1 MSSTWGT
8 NIKISI
14 FGESHSKGI
23 GVVIDGIP
31 AGTRLDPE
39 RLLHFLAR
47 RSSRGGKLDTPRIE
61 KDFPQIIS
69 GLLPDEGHPGYMIA
83 CGTPVCALIE
93 NGNTQSKDY
102 EQLRAVARPGH
113 ADYTGFVRYHGC
125 NDIRGGGHFSGRLT
139 APLCF
144 AGGIA
149 KQYLRGFG
157 IEVGAHI
164 ASIGSVQDKPF
175 DPVLIEPDTLPA
187 VQEKFF
193 PVLDDKAG
201 ERMQKLIEHCRDQLD
216 SVGGV
221 IECAIAGVPAGI
233 GDPMFDCV
241 ESKISSLLFGIPA
254 VKGVEFGLG
263 FGLSSLQGSQAND
276 PFYIRENAASSKEV
290 LTATNHNGGILG
302 GITDGM
308 PVIFRAAIKPT
319 PSIAQKQRTVNFKT
333 GENVELSITGRHDP
347 CIVRRA
353 VPCIESAAAIALMD
367 LMLGS
372 DLVPKNPSR
381 KGGSTR

>member
-175 DPVLIEPDTLPA
+175 DPVSIEPDTLLA

-193 PVLDDKAG
+193 PV
-201 ERMQKLIEHCRDQLD
+201 RQ
-216 SVGGV
+216 S
-221 IECAIAGVPAGI
+221 
-233 GDPMFDCV
+233 
-241 ESKISSLLFGIPA
+241 
-254 VKGVEFGLG
+254 
-263 FGLSSLQGSQAND
+263 
-276 PFYIRENAASSKEV
+276 
-290 LTATNHNGGILG
+290 
-302 GITDGM
+302 
-308 PVIFRAAIKPT
+308 
-319 PSIAQKQRTVNFKT
+319 
-333 GENVELSITGRHDP
+333 
-347 CIVRRA
+347 RRA
-353 VPCIESAAAIALMD
+353 DAEADRAL
-367 LMLGS
+367 
-372 DLVPKNPSR
+372 P
-381 KGGSTR
+381 

>member
-1 MSSTWGT
+1 M
-8 NIKISI
+8 
-14 FGESHSKGI
+14 
-23 GVVIDGIP
+23 IDGIP

-164 ASIGSVQDKPF
+164 ASIGQRAGQALRPGF
-175 DPVLIEPDTLPA
+175 DRAGHPV
-187 VQEKFF
+187 
-193 PVLDDKAG
+193 G
-201 ERMQKLIEHCRDQLD
+201 R
-216 SVGGV
+216 
-221 IECAIAGVPAGI
+221 
-233 GDPMFDCV
+233 
-241 ESKISSLLFGIPA
+241 
-254 VKGVEFGLG
+254 
-263 FGLSSLQGSQAND
+263 
-276 PFYIRENAASSKEV
+276 
-290 LTATNHNGGILG
+290 
-302 GITDGM
+302 
-308 PVIFRAAIKPT
+308 
-319 PSIAQKQRTVNFKT
+319 T
-333 GENVELSITGRHDP
+333 GEILPRAGRQS
-347 CIVRRA
+347 RRA
-353 VPCIESAAAIALMD
+353 DAEADRAL
-367 LMLGS
+367 
-372 DLVPKNPSR
+372 P
-381 KGGSTR
+381 

>member
-149 KQYLRGFG
+149 KQYLRGF
-157 IEVGAHI
+157 
-164 ASIGSVQDKPF
+164 ASRSGRTSPRS
-175 DPVLIEPDTLPA
+175 EA
-187 VQEKFF
+187 
-193 PVLDDKAG
+193 
-201 ERMQKLIEHCRDQLD
+201 CRT
-216 SVGGV
+216 S
-221 IECAIAGVPAGI
+221 P
-233 GDPMFDCV
+233 
-241 ESKISSLLFGIPA
+241 
-254 VKGVEFGLG
+254 
-263 FGLSSLQGSQAND
+263 
-276 PFYIRENAASSKEV
+276 
-290 LTATNHNGGILG
+290 
-302 GITDGM
+302 
-308 PVIFRAAIKPT
+308 
-319 PSIAQKQRTVNFKT
+319 
-333 GENVELSITGRHDP
+333 
-347 CIVRRA
+347 
-353 VPCIESAAAIALMD
+353 
-367 LMLGS
+367 
-372 DLVPKNPSR
+372 
-381 KGGSTR
+381 STRFRSSRTPCWPYRRNSSPCWTTKPASGCRS

>member
-1 MSSTWGT
+1 MAVKNSFGSSITLT
-8 NIKISI
+8 L
-14 FGESHSKGI
+14 FGESHGLAV
-23 GVVIDGIP
+23 GAVLDGLCPGMPVDEETIAALLSRRRP
-31 AGTRLDPE
+31 SSGTDT
-39 RLLHFLAR
+39 AR
-47 RSSRGGKLDTPRIE
+47 REPDAFQLVSGVWQGKTT
-61 KDFPQIIS
+61 
-69 GLLPDEGHPGYMIA
+69 
-83 CGTPVCALIE
+83 GTPLCILIPNQEQHSGDYAALL
-93 NGNTQSKDY
+93 GK
-102 EQLRAVARPGH
+102 ARPAH
-113 ADYTGFVRYHGC
+113 ADFAAYCKYHGYE
-125 NDIRGGGHFSGRLT
+125 DARGGGHFSGRLT

-175 DPVLIEPDTLPA
+175 DPVSIEPDTLLA

>member
-1 MSSTWGT
+1 M
-8 NIKISI
+8 
-14 FGESHSKGI
+14 
-23 GVVIDGIP
+23 
-31 AGTRLDPE
+31 
-39 RLLHFLAR
+39 
-47 RSSRGGKLDTPRIE
+47 
-61 KDFPQIIS
+61 
-69 GLLPDEGHPGYMIA
+69 
-83 CGTPVCALIE
+83 
-93 NGNTQSKDY
+93 
-102 EQLRAVARPGH
+102 
-113 ADYTGFVRYHGC
+113 RYHGC

-175 DPVLIEPDTLPA
+175 DPVSIEPDTLLA

-221 IECAIAGVPAGI
+221 IEWRHRGVPAGI

-308 PVIFRAAIKPT
+308 RSSSARPSSPPLRLRKSSGRSTLKP
-319 PSIAQKQRTVNFKT
+319 AKT
-333 GENVELSITGRHDP
+333 SSSRSPGGTTMHCPAGG
-347 CIVRRA
+347 A
-353 VPCIESAAAIALMD
+353 CIESAAAIALMD

>member
-1 MSSTWGT
+1 M
-8 NIKISI
+8 
-14 FGESHSKGI
+14 
-23 GVVIDGIP
+23 
-31 AGTRLDPE
+31 
-39 RLLHFLAR
+39 
-47 RSSRGGKLDTPRIE
+47 
-61 KDFPQIIS
+61 
-69 GLLPDEGHPGYMIA
+69 
-83 CGTPVCALIE
+83 
-93 NGNTQSKDY
+93 
-102 EQLRAVARPGH
+102 ARPGH

-175 DPVLIEPDTLPA
+175 DPVSIEPDTLLA

>member
-175 DPVLIEPDTLPA
+175 DPVSIEPDTLLA

-221 IECAIAGVPAGI
+221 IECAAVGVRAGVGSPFFGS
-233 GDPMFDCV
+233 V
-241 ESKISSLLFGIPA
+241 ESVVSQLAFSVPA
-254 VKGVEFGLG
+254 VKAIAFGDGMALAEMR
-263 FGLSSLQGSQAND
+263 GSEAND
-276 PFYIRENAASSKEV
+276 AMRMDGDGVTCES
-290 LTATNHNGGILG
+290 NHNGGVTG
-302 GITDGM
+302 GITNGM

-319 PSIAQKQRTVNFKT
+319 PSIARAQRTVDVTKR
-333 GENVELSITGRHDP
+333 ENAVLEIAGRHDP
-347 CIVRRA
+347 CIVPRA
-353 VPCIESAAAIALMD
+353 VVVMESILAIALCELEMD
-367 LMLGS
+367 DAAQRAL
-372 DLVPKNPSR
+372 
-381 KGGSTR
+381 TE

>member
-102 EQLRAVARPGH
+102 EQL
-113 ADYTGFVRYHGC
+113 
-125 NDIRGGGHFSGRLT
+125 
-139 APLCF
+139 

-175 DPVLIEPDTLPA
+175 DPVSIEPDTLLA

>member
-149 KQYLRGFG
+149 KQYLR
-157 IEVGAHI
+157 
-164 ASIGSVQDKPF
+164 
-175 DPVLIEPDTLPA
+175 DPVSIEPDTLLA

-319 PSIAQKQRTVNFKT
+319 PSIAQKQRPVNFKT
-333 GENVELSITGRHDP
+333 GEKVGLPITGRHDP

>member
-102 EQLRAVARPGH
+102 EQLRAVARPATPTTPALCATTAATTSGA
-113 ADYTGFVRYHGC
+113 ADTFPAA
-125 NDIRGGGHFSGRLT
+125 D
-139 APLCF
+139 PLPC
-144 AGGIA
+144 ALRA
-149 KQYLRGFG
+149 ASPSSNLRGFG

-175 DPVLIEPDTLPA
+175 DPVSIEPDTLLA

-216 SVGGV
+216 SVGG
-221 IECAIAGVPAGI
+221 
-233 GDPMFDCV
+233 
-241 ESKISSLLFGIPA
+241 
-254 VKGVEFGLG
+254 
-263 FGLSSLQGSQAND
+263 
-276 PFYIRENAASSKEV
+276 
-290 LTATNHNGGILG
+290 
-302 GITDGM
+302 
-308 PVIFRAAIKPT
+308 
-319 PSIAQKQRTVNFKT
+319 
-333 GENVELSITGRHDP
+333 
-347 CIVRRA
+347 
-353 VPCIESAAAIALMD
+353 
-367 LMLGS
+367 
-372 DLVPKNPSR
+372 
-381 KGGSTR
+381 